1 MLLYATTTTMQGLEN
16 IPYMD
21 CSMSNFFL
29 AVEETSIL
37 KAFLLKVIKN
47 CLQNSKHTTKK
58 GNYQGKLCTGKRYV
72 YVSPWAYLKFTSQKR
87 LWHNDLQL

>member
-58 GNYQGKLCTGKRYV
+58 KEIIKASSALASDMYM
-72 YVSPWAYLKFTSQKR
+72 
-87 LWHNDLQL
+87 

>member
-58 GNYQGKLCTGKRYV
+58 RKLSRQALHWQAICICKPMGL
-72 YVSPWAYLKFTSQKR
+72 S
-87 LWHNDLQL
+87 